1 MKIDIL
7 MATYNGEKYLREQI
21 DSILNQTFKDF
32 NLIICDDCSKDSTW
46 KILQEYE
53 KKDSR
58 VKIIKNEKNLGYNKN
73 FEKLLSYVQS
83 EYFMLSDQDDFWME
97 NKVEESYR
105 KITEEDLNLVCS
117 DLEVVYENLNTIHSS
132 MWEFWPDYNIKNKIK
147 KSNDY
152 RSCLMTNCVTG
163 CTTIINSKL
172 ISELIPLPGYPIVHD
187 WWIALVAGSKGPIG
201 YIEKPLIKYRQHGH
215 NQIGYVTT
223 KTIYKFSMKLR
234 KHMINNHIQILEV
247 IKKNIDV
254 LNPNL
259 LDVIEDGQNYLKS
272 IINTKFIVFKNKKIF
287 RQLYKYEDDNY
298 IKQISLIFNYPLFAG
313 IYRVFYVIKI
323 KLFKEKIGVKKLIKK
338 IIKTYMPFI
347 YKPIHEKRTKKK
359 MKQDGILTYNYNV
372 SEDDYK
378 AIMDQMY
385 SNFDKPEN
393 KSTYVAYNENKYDKK
408 NEKLKIICHYLPQYH
423 SFPEN
428 DEWWGKGFTEW
439 NNVTKATPHFIG
451 HMQPKLPYDIG
462 FYDLSIKENIIKQIK
477 LAKQYGIFR
486 NYSSNRKSKRGSSR
500 NWIKYRN

>member
-117 DLEVVYENLNTIHSS
+117 DLEVVDENLNTIHSS

-298 IKQISLIFNYPLFAG
+298 IKQI
-313 IYRVFYVIKI
+313 
-323 KLFKEKIGVKKLIKK
+323 
-338 IIKTYMPFI
+338 
-347 YKPIHEKRTKKK
+347 
-359 MKQDGILTYNYNV
+359 
-372 SEDDYK
+372 
-378 AIMDQMY
+378 
-385 SNFDKPEN
+385 
-393 KSTYVAYNENKYDKK
+393 
-408 NEKLKIICHYLPQYH
+408 
-423 SFPEN
+423 
-428 DEWWGKGFTEW
+428 
-439 NNVTKATPHFIG
+439 
-451 HMQPKLPYDIG
+451 
-462 FYDLSIKENIIKQIK
+462 
-477 LAKQYGIFR
+477 
-486 NYSSNRKSKRGSSR
+486 
-500 NWIKYRN
+500 